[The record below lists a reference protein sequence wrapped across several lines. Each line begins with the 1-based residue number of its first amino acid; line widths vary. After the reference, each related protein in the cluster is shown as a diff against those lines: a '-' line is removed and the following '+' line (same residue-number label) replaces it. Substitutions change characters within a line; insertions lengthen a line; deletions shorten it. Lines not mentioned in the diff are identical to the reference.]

1 MKTKTNKIILIQA
14 AVHAFAQSDIMHG
27 RMPDYD
33 DYFGAV
39 RIAVYIHNISKM
51 INGKASAG

>member
-1 MKTKTNKIILIQA
+1 MKSKTNKIIQA

-33 DYFGAV
+33 DYFGAA
-39 RIAVYIHNISKM
+39 RLAMYIHSISKT
-51 INGKASAG
+51 INHRQEK

>member
-1 MKTKTNKIILIQA
+1 MKNSINQIIQA

-39 RIAVYIHNISKM
+39 RIAVYIHNISRM
-51 INGKASAG
+51 INGKAPAG

>member
-1 MKTKTNKIILIQA
+1 MKSKTNQIIQA

-33 DYFGAV
+33 DYFGAA
-39 RIAVYIHNISKM
+39 RLALYIHNVSKV
-51 INGKASAG
+51 INGKASEG

>member
-1 MKTKTNKIILIQA
+1 MKNSINEIIQA

-39 RIAVYIHNISKM
+39 RLAMYIHSISQM
-51 INGKASAG
+51 INGKAPAG